1 MKKKVLFI
9 VLLLLFASFP
19 IVGASTISH
28 LNKNQLNEKGNVGR
42 IYGLVETQGHDMLVG
57 VPNIKVACG
66 KNLINFEI
74 EITNEYGFFEFS
86 NLTYEE
92 KGTTY
97 FVWVPL
103 GQRLIFPKLKI
114 VELDDE
120 NSEENVYFYVLLWNL
135 VKYNQFMSLSI
146 NFLKMPT
153 NKFTF

>member
-1 MKKKVLFI
+1 MKKKALFI

-19 IVGASTISH
+19 IVGASPISH
-28 LNKNQLNEKGNVGR
+28 LNKNQLNEKGNIGR

-57 VPNIKVACG
+57 VPNIKIACG
-66 KNLINFEI
+66 KNLINYEI

-86 NLTYEE
+86 NLTYED

-97 FVWVPL
+97 FVWVLL

-114 VELDDE
+114 VELDEE

-135 VKYNQFMSLSI
+135 VRTNEYI
-146 NFLKMPT
+146 NLRINLLK
-153 NKFTF
+153 NAY